1 MRLIM
6 KAVLLIVL
14 ILGAVHAGAQTIPDV
29 LLQGEGK
36 LSPTD
41 EHAMHEHQARAR
53 GAWPSLQSR
62 RPSAIVRRPYD
73 VLTYDLL
80 MDWRTPLTRTGA
92 GSRAYTGVNTIRV
105 RIDSAN
111 TTAITLDVRDL
122 RIDSAFV
129 NGVLAGKDYKQTN
142 GTVDIAVG
150 TRGVGDTLTLAV
162 HYTNVSTSN
171 PGDYNGFVAVPAGAF
186 GNRTPP
192 DTVFANIAYTM
203 SQPNGARAWMP
214 CNDRP
219 YDKAISSITV
229 IVPIGYNVSSNGL
242 LVRYDNVPNGELYQ
256 WKDKTPIPTYLM
268 VVCASKWARY
278 DGKPYRR
285 VTDST
290 QVVSSPIY
298 LWVTDAARFTENL
311 VWMQEITVRML
322 ESFSG
327 LYGEYPFDT
336 YAQTILFPY
345 FSGAM
350 EHQTNSTYNRRAL
363 TDRWEG
369 VVAHELMHQW
379 TGDKV
384 TCATWS
390 DIWLNEG
397 GATYGEFLWI
407 EKERGIKAA
416 RADFAQRRDRSYF
429 GNDEGAAQ
437 PGIYNVQLSNLFNYG
452 TTYVKGGWV
461 YSMLRSLVGDS
472 TYFSVMK
479 EYMRRFAYQSVETE
493 DFVALWEEL
502 VPNPKVS
509 FRQFFDQWIY
519 SPGHPYYTAT
529 VQSVTRVGDEA
540 DVVLRFNQKSGP
552 TSAAPPVFV
561 MPVPLRFHARYSS
574 DTFDYLLLNDSLE
587 QTVTVR
593 VPFLP
598 DTMII
603 DEDQTLLCIKPQG
616 SIIVS
621 VQDNN
626 SSASTSDA
634 PAISVFP
641 QPATGSE
648 TVSVRYTVDQSARVA
663 VDIWDEQG
671 RCVSAPVQGTTDAG
685 TYTMPLSVQS
695 MASGVYT
702 ARLRVGEKIFFS
714 TFIVAH

>member
-1 MRLIM
+1 M
-6 KAVLLIVL
+6 KAVLLTVL
-14 ILGAVHAGAQTIPDV
+14 FLSAVHAGAQTIPDV

-36 LSPTD
+36 LTPSS
-41 EHAMHEHQARAR
+41 EHAMHEHVR
-53 GAWPSLQSR
+53 GTATWPMIQSR

-73 VLTYDLL
+73 VLSYNLF
-80 MDWRTPLTRTGA
+80 MDWRKPLTQTGV
-92 GSRAYTGVNTIRV
+92 GSREYTGRNTIRV

-111 TTAITLDVRDL
+111 TSTISLDVSDL

-129 NGVLAGKDYKQTN
+129 NGTLAGKDYKQTK
-142 GTVDIAVG
+142 GSVDIAVG
-150 TRGVGDTLTLAV
+150 PRGAGDTLTLVV
-162 HYTNVSTSN
+162 HYTNVSLSN
-171 PGDYNGFVAVPAGAF
+171 PGDYNGFVATPAGVL
-186 GNRTPP
+186 GNKTAS
-192 DTVFANIAYTM
+192 DTVYANIAYTM

-214 CNDRP
+214 CNDRS
-219 YDKAISSITV
+219 YDKAFASITV
-229 IVPIGYNVSSNGL
+229 LVPTGYNVSSNGL
-242 LVRYDNVPNGELYQ
+242 LVKYDKTSDGELYA
-256 WKDKTPIPTYLM
+256 WSGKSPIPTYLM

-278 DGKPYRR
+278 DGTPYRR
-285 VTDST
+285 ITDST
-290 QVVSSPIY
+290 QVVPAPVY
-298 LWVTDAARFTENL
+298 LWLADAARFADNL
-311 VWMQEITVRML
+311 LWMQESTVRMM
-322 ESFSG
+322 ERFSAC
-327 LYGEYPFDT
+327 YGEYPFES
-336 YAQTILFPY
+336 YAQTLLFPY

-350 EHQTNSTYNRRAL
+350 EHQTNTTHNRRAL

-369 VVAHELMHQW
+369 VIAHELMHQW

-407 EKERGIKAA
+407 EKQQGIKAA

-429 GNDEGAAQ
+429 GSDEAAAQ
-437 PGIYNVQLSNLFNYG
+437 PAIYYVPFNNLFNYG

-472 TYFSVMK
+472 TYFSVMR

-493 DFVALWEEL
+493 DFLALWEEL

-519 SPGHPYYTAT
+519 SAGHPYYTAT

-552 TSAAPPVFV
+552 TSAAPPLFV

-603 DEDQTLLCIKPQG
+603 DEDQTLLCMKPQG
-616 SIIVS
+616 SVIVS

-626 SSASTSDA
+626 SSAGPSDA

-648 TVSVRYTVDQSARVA
+648 TLSVRYTVDQSARVA

-685 TYTMPLSVQS
+685 TYTMPLSVQA